1 MLVLLMMLLQFA
13 SRGAQAHGGQSAS
26 NAAAAMVPTARC
38 PAPCQC
44 QEDGILLIVDCSEL
58 GLSAVPSN
66 LNPLTSYLDL
76 SMNNISEIQPTA
88 FHNLHFLSELRL
100 SGNHLR
106 HIPGPVFQG
115 LYNLKILMLQNN
127 QLERLPSEDPW
138 DLPNLLSL
146 RLDANLI
153 TEVPSRTFSG
163 LRSLRHLWLDDNLL
177 REIPVGALNHLG
189 SLQAMTLALNRISH
203 IPDNAFRNLS
213 NLVVLHLHNNM
224 IKTLGQNCFEGLY
237 SLETLELNYNE
248 LHEFPLAIR
257 TLAKLQ
263 ELGFH
268 NNNIKA
274 IPERAFV
281 GNPLL
286 QTINFYENPIQF
298 VGRSAFQFLPKLH
311 TLSLNGATEIQ
322 EFPDLKG
329 TTSLEILALTR
340 AGLTSLPQSLCQQL
354 PNLRSLELSHNL
366 IEELPSFCHCKSL
379 QEIGLQHNLIQKIEA
394 NTFQLLSSLRSL
406 DLSWNKIETI
416 HPEAFSSLHSLAK
429 LDLTENQLSSLPMEG
444 LSGLTHLKLRGN
456 LALSSSFRQED
467 FPKIRV
473 IEMPYAYQCCVYGA
487 CSNHKP
493 VSQWDTEQMVQ
504 EEELHKRAIAL
515 FPIHADNNYDP
526 DMEEFQL
533 EIEESKLQASIQC
546 TPLPGPF
553 KPCDYMFDSWVV
565 RLGMW
570 AIALVSLVGN
580 GLLIV
585 SVFGSP
591 SYLSPV
597 KFVIGTI
604 GGANL
609 LTGLCTGTLATVD
622 VLTFGEFAQHGA
634 RWESGTA
641 CQATGFISILASE
654 ASILFLTLAAVQCSV
669 SVSCVRAYGKSPSFG
684 SVRAAAAVCTILSAA
699 MAALP
704 LGGVGEYGT
713 SPLCLPSP
721 LPEGRPS
728 TLGFMVALIM
738 INSLCFLVITSTY
751 IKLYWDL
758 MKGEFDSIWDCAMIK
773 HVAWLIFT
781 NCLLYCPVAFLTFSS
796 LLGLFPVAEE
806 VIKSVLLVVLP
817 LPACLNPLLYLLFN
831 PHFRE
836 DARLFWSRSK
846 LSPEETIDSFVSMET
861 EKSSYD
867 STQALVSFA
876 DVDSPF
882 DSSAAPKM
890 EPDDRYPWPTSVPLI
905 PCQQKLL
912 AQGGDLMVGTI
923 GVICRNQEECTKD
936 SRLNSVNI
944 VNSLSVGACHP
955 SPLASH
961 L

>member
-1 MLVLLMMLLQFA
+1 MLALLLMLLQFA
-13 SRGAQAHGGQSAS
+13 SRSQAHGTQSAS
-26 NAAAAMVPTARC
+26 LPASLC

-58 GLSAVPSN
+58 GLSAVPGN
-66 LNPLTSYLDL
+66 LSPLTSYLDL
-76 SMNNISEIQPTA
+76 SMNNISEIQPNA

-106 HIPGPVFQG
+106 HIPGLVFQG
-115 LYNLKILMLQNN
+115 LYNLKVLMLQNN

-153 TEVPSRTFSG
+153 MEVPPQTFSG
-163 LRSLRHLWLDDNLL
+163 LRSLRHLWLDDNALT
-177 REIPVGALNHLG
+177 EIPAGALNNLA

-248 LHEFPLAIR
+248 LQEFPVAIR

-274 IPERAFV
+274 IPEGAFV

-329 TTSLEILALTR
+329 TTSLEILAL
-340 AGLTSLPQSLCQQL
+340 
-354 PNLRSLELSHNL
+354 
-366 IEELPSFCHCKSL
+366 
-379 QEIGLQHNLIQKIEA
+379 QHNLIRQIEA
-394 NTFQLLSSLRSL
+394 NTFQQLSSLRSL

-416 HPEAFSSLHSLAK
+416 HPEAFLSLHSLVK
-429 LDLTENQLSSLPMEG
+429 LDLTENQLSMLPMEG
-444 LSGLTHLKLRGN
+444 LSSLTHLKLKGN
-456 LALSSSFRQED
+456 MALSSSFRQED

-473 IEMPYAYQCCVYGA
+473 IEMPFAYQCCVYGA
-487 CSNHKP
+487 CNSHK
-493 VSQWDTEQMVQ
+493 SINQWDAEQIS
-504 EEELHKRAIAL
+504 EDDDLHKRTIAL
-515 FPIHADNNYDP
+515 FPNNYDP

-533 EIEESKLQASIQC
+533 EIEESKLQTSIQC

-553 KPCDYMFDSWVV
+553 KPCDYMFDSWGV

-570 AIALVSLVGN
+570 AITLISLVGN
-580 GLLIV
+580 GLLII

-591 SYLSPV
+591 TYLSPV
-597 KFVIGTI
+597 KFVIGAI

-609 LTGLCTGTLATVD
+609 LTGLCAGTLAMVD
-622 VLTFGEFAQHGA
+622 VLTFGEFARHGA
-634 RWESGTA
+634 RWD
-641 CQATGFISILASE
+641 
-654 ASILFLTLAAVQCSV
+654 V
-669 SVSCVRAYGKSPSFG
+669 SVSCVRAYGKSPSFS
-684 SVRAAAAVCTILSAA
+684 SVRAAAAACVLLSIAV
-699 MAALP
+699 AALP
-704 LGGVGEYGT
+704 LGKVGEYGT

-738 INSLCFLVITSTY
+738 MNSLCFLVITGTY

-836 DARLFWSRSK
+836 DARLFWSRAK
-846 LSPEETIDSFVSMET
+846 LAPEETLDSFVSMET

-876 DVDSPF
+876 EVDTLF
-882 DSSAAPKM
+882 DSSALPKL
-890 EPDDRYPWPTSVPLI
+890 EVEDRYPWSPSVPLI
-905 PCQQKLL
+905 PCQQKML
-912 AQGGDLMVGTI
+912 TI
-923 GVICRNQEECTKD
+923 GRERMAGSMTGICLNEEECLRGNGLD
-936 SRLNSVNI
+936 SINGSSFPTGV
-944 VNSLSVGACHP
+944 CHS
-955 SPLASH
+955 SPHASH

>member
-1 MLVLLMMLLQFA
+1 MLALLLMLLQFA
-13 SRGAQAHGGQSAS
+13 SRSQAHGTQSAS
-26 NAAAAMVPTARC
+26 LPASLC

-58 GLSAVPSN
+58 GLSAVPGN
-66 LNPLTSYLDL
+66 LSPLTSYLDL
-76 SMNNISEIQPTA
+76 SMNNISEIQPNA

-106 HIPGPVFQG
+106 HIPGLVFQG
-115 LYNLKILMLQNN
+115 LYNLKVLMLQNN

-153 TEVPSRTFSG
+153 MEVPPQTFSG
-163 LRSLRHLWLDDNLL
+163 LRSLRHLWLDDNALT
-177 REIPVGALNHLG
+177 EIPAGALNNLA

-248 LHEFPLAIR
+248 LQEFPVAIR

-274 IPERAFV
+274 IPEGAFV

-340 AGLTSLPQSLCQQL
+340 AGLTTLPQSLCQQL
-354 PNLRSLELSHNL
+354 PNLRSLELSHNQ
-366 IEELPSFCHCKSL
+366 IEKLPSFCHCKSL
-379 QEIGLQHNLIQKIEA
+379 QEIALQHNLIRQIEA
-394 NTFQLLSSLRSL
+394 NTFQQLSSLRSL
-406 DLSWNKIETI
+406 DLSWNNIETI
-416 HPEAFSSLHSLAK
+416 HPEAFLSLHSLVK
-429 LDLTENQLSSLPMEG
+429 LDLTENQLSMLPMEG
-444 LSGLTHLKLRGN
+444 LSSLTHLKLKGN
-456 LALSSSFRQED
+456 MALSSSFRQED

-473 IEMPYAYQCCVYGA
+473 IEMPFAYQCCVYGA
-487 CSNHKP
+487 CNSHK
-493 VSQWDTEQMVQ
+493 SINQWDAEQIS
-504 EEELHKRAIAL
+504 EDDDLHKRTIAL
-515 FPIHADNNYDP
+515 FPNNYDP

-533 EIEESKLQASIQC
+533 EIEESKLQTSIQC

-553 KPCDYMFDSWVV
+553 KPCDYMFDSWGV

-570 AIALVSLVGN
+570 AITLISLVGN
-580 GLLIV
+580 GLLII

-591 SYLSPV
+591 TYLSPV
-597 KFVIGTI
+597 KFVIGSI

-609 LTGLCTGTLATVD
+609 LTGLCAGTLAMVD
-622 VLTFGEFAQHGA
+622 VLTFGEFARHGA

-641 CQATGFISILASE
+641 CQTTGFVSIFASE

-684 SVRAAAAVCTILSAA
+684 SVRAAAAACVLLSVAV
-699 MAALP
+699 AALP
-704 LGGVGEYGT
+704 LGKVGEYGT

-738 INSLCFLVITSTY
+738 MNSLCFLVITGTY

-836 DARLFWSRSK
+836 DARLFWSRAK
-846 LSPEETIDSFVSMET
+846 LAPEETLDSFVSMET

-876 DVDSPF
+876 EVDTLF
-882 DSSAAPKM
+882 DASALPKM
-890 EPDDRYPWPTSVPLI
+890 EVVEDRYPWSPSVPLI
-905 PCQQKLL
+905 PCQQKML
-912 AQGGDLMVGTI
+912 TI
-923 GVICRNQEECTKD
+923 GRERMAGSVPGMCLNEEECLRGNGLD
-936 SRLNSVNI
+936 SINGSSFPTGV
-944 VNSLSVGACHP
+944 CHS